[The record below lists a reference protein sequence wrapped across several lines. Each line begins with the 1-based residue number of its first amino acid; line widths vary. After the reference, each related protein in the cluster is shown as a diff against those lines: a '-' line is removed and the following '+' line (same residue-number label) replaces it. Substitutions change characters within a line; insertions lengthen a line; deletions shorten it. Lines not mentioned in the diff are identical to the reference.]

1 MEKRLGAYGKKFIVI
16 LIIFSMLLLNGGPI
30 LTNISFAAEDA
41 ESNVEVNGYFSGE
54 GMENTNS
61 LICDVNNQTIKI
73 NFDISV
79 KGEGY
84 LKNGA
89 IKLGNDL
96 NFIVNPDESTSI
108 RDGQLRLPE
117 VNNTANL
124 NVSIPI
130 SFESKKNFKIE
141 DLSKTNTI
149 IFKGEYIDSE
159 NIIHPIE
166 KEVNLDL
173 TWTETTSSNVK
184 YELIKNLDFEKDG
197 VKGKILQTKI
207 NLSANTENNLPIK
220 STELV
225 VDIPMAEGLE
235 LAETTV
241 DVSKLSFTQGKEDYN
256 TDFTKANYRVEN
268 GKVIISVNNNEV
280 DGLVNKTIGEDS
292 YILTFI
298 YNGEINTSVNAV
310 SVATVKIN
318 NFGGNEETVTGE
330 MSCDL
335 YESIGETVQ
344 YFKENKETP
353 ISKGYLVAN
362 SNQEKYEITYVEK
375 DILNVNRAD
384 LVTGLEIVDV
394 DEYFTNENETTK
406 YDLNESIAYKKT
418 EFSRENLLNILG
430 ENGKVEILN
439 MSDEVIGTVTLDMET
454 EDGMYVVEYG
464 DLISAI
470 KLRFSAPI
478 SDGNITVVSTKSIKK
493 LDYSRETIRNF
504 SKLISHSQGYA
515 TYEGDI
521 KTDLELVETSIG
533 VSTTQ
538 SSATLEMIP
547 TELSTTSLNEDVT
560 FMIKLNN
567 NSDES
572 DLYENPVFEVKLP
585 QAIRGVN
592 VKNIDLFYANGEL
605 AVAGVETFLGGDNQI
620 IRVALS
626 GLQSS
631 YNVNKETNGTVI
643 SLSADIT
650 LDEMTGNMTEAIE
663 MNYYNEGSAQY
674 TNEKDWS
681 MFIDN
686 SDIAYLKN
694 GYDAINVSYKGPEGL
709 VNGQTTETKEE
720 QEEQPVE
727 NNEENEENNEED
739 QNNNNKVVSLNQG
752 AESDLLEEGVEAKLA
767 TMYIS
772 VLNNTARN
780 YNNFKI
786 LGRIPFIGNKEI
798 TTGKDLGTTVDTILD
813 TVITSSYSDVP
824 YTVYYSE
831 NGEAT
836 DDLYDENNGWVTDF
850 YKGGAVKSYLI
861 VLNEEYVLERNGKLE
876 FTYDYVIP
884 ANLQAGDAFY
894 GTYATYFTETSTQL
908 STKSSADKIGYEI
921 ESKTDIQATINLV
934 KDIKELSETE
944 YEILLTN
951 NSDVD
956 AKNVVV
962 NLEVPME
969 FMANNSNSLSI
980 SKTDTTK
987 TVTLEEVDVPAHSE
1001 KIIKASFYVRKFN
1014 AEEVSVKVLGN
1025 VEGKNLNTSVAI
1037 ESVENPVEKTKI
1049 EVTDNY
1055 YSSLMVAGSEYKNDF
1070 YIRNVSNE
1078 DYHNLT
1084 ITKKLDDSFEF
1095 RASEI
1100 RGTVYNAEAREAIY
1114 AEYMTNED
1122 GSTNPEVME
1131 EMYNKIDAIEKKDL
1145 QVSETYDRNTN
1156 TITWTI
1162 EEFKYGD
1169 TLKVDYSLFIKTKAG
1184 AEGINIKPIET
1195 TYDLNDGKTV
1205 LTSKN
1210 DIKFNQSDVN
1220 VQMINANEIGY
1231 GNQGEEVVYM
1241 WEITNNNPYAITDC
1255 AITPNI
1261 SEDADITL
1269 LRLERPNIQKDYHAD
1284 STRHVLTTL
1293 EPNET
1298 ARFIMKTKIKKY
1310 ITSEQ
1315 VNASIDV
1322 KYDDTYK
1329 DKLEAVTVL
1338 ENKINTGN
1346 QMCGTAYIDNNSNQM
1361 FDDGDTVLSGVIANL
1376 YNSETNELVASQ
1388 ITDIQGRYEFK
1399 NLDNSIYYVKFNYD
1413 STQYAISAE
1422 KNLTTNNASILN
1434 LNNGTVTDNITIAE
1448 KSVSGVDVP
1457 LQNDNIFDMKLD
1469 AQVEKITVQNSA
1481 EKSEY
1486 VPENKDLGKVDIDP
1500 DLVSDTKVFIEYK
1513 VIVKNQGTI
1522 PGKVTKIVD
1531 YTTDGIEFDSTLNSD
1546 WYVEADGNIATIS
1559 LKNDEI
1565 QPGESR
1571 ELKLVLA
1578 KKLTEDSTGIVYNS
1592 FEIAGATNDKGM
1604 TDIDSVPG
1612 NKLNEDDLA
1621 MANTIIGVKTGMTA
1635 RKATTVALYIVLAI
1649 LVIILL
1655 YRYIDRRRLV

>member
-1 MEKRLGAYGKKFIVI
+1 MEKRLGTYGKKFIVI

-30 LTNISFAAEDA
+30 LTNISWAAEDA

-54 GMENTNS
+54 GIENTNS

-73 NFDISV
+73 NFDINV

-117 VNNTANL
+117 INNTANL

-166 KEVNLDL
+166 KEVNFDL
-173 TWTETTSSNVK
+173 TWTETTSSNVR

-220 STELV
+220 STELI

-298 YNGEINTSVNAV
+298 YNGEISTSVNAV

-353 ISKGYLVAN
+353 IARGYLVAN

-394 DEYFTNENETTK
+394 DEYFTDENEITK
-406 YDLNESIAYKKT
+406 YDLNGSIAYKKT

-521 KTDLELVETSIG
+521 RTDLELVETSIG

-547 TELSTTSLNEDVT
+547 TELSTTSVNEDVT

-585 QAIRGVN
+585 QAIRDVN

-605 AVAGVETFLGGDNQI
+605 AVAGVETFVGGENQV

-643 SLSADIT
+643 SLSADLT

-663 MNYYNEGSAQY
+663 MNYYNEGSSQY

-720 QEEQPVE
+720 PEEKPVE
-727 NNEENEENNEED
+727 NNEETD

-752 AESDLLEEGVEAKLA
+752 PESDLLEEGVEAKLA

-786 LGRIPFIGNKEI
+786 LGRIPFIGNREV

-921 ESKTDIQATINLV
+921 ESKTDIEASIRL
-934 KDIKELSETE
+934 KSDKIKELSTST
-944 YEILLTN
+944 YEVTVTN
-951 NSDVD
+951 NTDVD
-956 AKNVVV
+956 AKDLAIT
-962 NLEVPME
+962 LEVPQE
-969 FMANNSNSLSI
+969 FI
-980 SKTDTTK
+980 SKNENIRNYFKTETTK
-987 TVTLEEVDVPAHSE
+987 VVVMQIGDLESHSE
-1001 KIIKASFYVRKFN
+1001 KTFNFNFYIDRFSKKEN
-1014 AEEVSVKVLGN
+1014 NIKVLAHVSGRNLNSDVN
-1025 VEGKNLNTSVAI
+1025 VETQEIL
-1037 ESVENPVEKTKI
+1037 VEKTKI
-1049 EVTDNY
+1049 NVQESY
-1055 YSSLMVAGSEYKNDF
+1055 YSNLIVAGAGYNNSFSITNVSGKDYKNF
-1070 YIRNVSNE
+1070 KIS
-1078 DYHNLT
+1078 
-1084 ITKKLDDSFEF
+1084 KKLGDSFEF
-1095 RASEI
+1095 KDSKIKGNADNSREENEI
-1100 RGTVYNAEAREAIY
+1100 LKDYLTGTEADNDIGELPAEALERLE
-1114 AEYMTNED
+1114 N
-1122 GSTNPEVME
+1122 
-1131 EMYNKIDAIEKKDL
+1131 IEKRELK
-1145 QVSETYDRNTN
+1145 VSEEYDRDTN
-1156 TITWTI
+1156 TVTWTV
-1162 EEFKYGD
+1162 EEFRPGD
-1169 TLKVDYSLFIKTKAG
+1169 TLEVTYNVYIKIIAG
-1184 AEGINIKPIET
+1184 RPEVNTDVINT
-1195 TYDLNDGKTV
+1195 TYYSEDGDIN
-1205 LTSKN
+1205 LTAEEQLQY
-1210 DIKFNQSDVN
+1210 NQSNVDIRLVN
-1220 VQMINANEIGY
+1220 NNEVGY
-1231 GNQGEEVVYM
+1231 AVEGDELTYI
-1241 WEITNNNPYAITDC
+1241 WEITNNNNYMVTDFSVS
-1255 AITPNI
+1255 PEI
-1261 SEDADITL
+1261 SDEAKITL
-1269 LRLERPNIQKDYHAD
+1269 LHLETDSINRDYHVA
-1284 STRHVLTTL
+1284 STSKILTNLPAKSTSKL
-1293 EPNET
+1293 VVKAKVN
-1298 ARFIMKTKIKKY
+1298 KY
-1310 ITSEQ
+1310 I
-1315 VNASIDV
+1315 ASDQITASL
-1322 KYDDTYK
+1322 KTNYDNVYENNVDAIT
-1329 DKLEAVTVL
+1329 EL
-1338 ENKINTGN
+1338 ENKENTGN
-1346 QMCGTAYIDNNSNQM
+1346 QMSGTAYIDTNNNQR
-1361 FDDGDTVLSGVIANL
+1361 FDEEDIVLAGVIANL
-1376 YNSETNELVASQ
+1376 YNSETNELVATQ
-1388 ITDIQGRYEFK
+1388 ITDILGRYEFK
-1399 NLDNSIYYVKFNYD
+1399 NLDEAIYYVKFNYD
-1413 STQYAISAE
+1413 NSEYAISSD
-1422 KNLTTNNASILN
+1422 KTKTLSTNKSTILN
-1434 LNNGTVTDNITIAE
+1434 MNNDTVTDNINIQTKSIA
-1448 KSVSGVDVP
+1448 GVDIP
-1457 LQNDNIFDMKLD
+1457 LQNDDIFDMKLD
-1469 AQVEKITVQNSA
+1469 AYVEKMTVQNSA
-1481 EKSEY
+1481 EKTEY
-1486 VPENKDLGKVDIDP
+1486 IPENKDLGKVDIDP
-1500 DLVSDTKVFIEYK
+1500 ELFSDTKVFIEYK
-1513 VIVKNQGTI
+1513 IIVKNQGTI
-1522 PGKVTKIVD
+1522 PGKVSKIVD
-1531 YTTDGIEFDSTLNSD
+1531 YTPEGMEFDSSLNNN
-1546 WYVEADGNIATIS
+1546 WYIEADGNIVTNA

-1565 QPGESR
+1565 LPGETR
-1571 ELKLVLA
+1571 ELRLVLA
-1578 KKLTEDSTGIVYNS
+1578 KKLTEDTTGLIYNS
-1592 FEIAGATNDKGM
+1592 IEIASATNDRGM
-1604 TDIDSVPG
+1604 ADIDSVPG

-1621 MANTIIGVKTGMTA
+1621 TANAIIGVKTGVTP
-1635 RKATTVALYIVLAI
+1635 RKATVMMLMIVLLILTVI
-1649 LVIILL
+1649 LVYKFIDKR
-1655 YRYIDRRRLV
+1655 RYV

>member
-1 MEKRLGAYGKKFIVI
+1 MEKRLGTYGKKFIVI

-30 LTNISFAAEDA
+30 LTNISFAAEDG

-54 GMENTNS
+54 GIENTNS
-61 LICDVNNQTIKI
+61 LVCDVNNQTIKI

-96 NFIVNPDESTSI
+96 NFTINPDESTSI

-117 VNNTANL
+117 INNTANL

-130 SFESKKNFKIE
+130 KFESKKNFKIE
-141 DLSKTNTI
+141 DLSKINTI
-149 IFKGEYIDSE
+149 IFKGEYIDGE

-166 KEVNLDL
+166 KEVTFDL

-184 YELIKNLDFEKDG
+184 YELIKNLDFQKDG
-197 VKGKILQTKI
+197 IKGKILQTKI

-235 LAETTV
+235 LTETTV

-256 TDFTKANYRVEN
+256 TDFTKTNYRVEN
-268 GKVIISVNNNEV
+268 GKVIINVNNNEV

-298 YNGEINTSVNAV
+298 YNGEINTSIAAS
-310 SVATVKIN
+310 SVATVKIS

-353 ISKGYLVAN
+353 ISRGYLVAN
-362 SNQEKYEITYVEK
+362 SNQEKYEIAYVEK
-375 DILNVNRAD
+375 DILNISRAD

-394 DEYFTNENETTK
+394 DEYFTDENQTTK
-406 YDLNESIAYKKT
+406 YDLTGSIAYKKT

-470 KLRFSAPI
+470 KIRFSAPI
-478 SDGNITVVSTKSIKK
+478 SDGNITVANTKAIKK
-493 LDYSRETIRNF
+493 LDYSRETIRGF
-504 SKLISHSQGYA
+504 RKLISHSQGYA

-521 KTDLELVETSIG
+521 KTELELVETSIG
-533 VSTTQ
+533 ISTTQ
-538 SSATLEMIP
+538 SSAALEMIP
-547 TELSTTSLNEDVT
+547 TELSTTSVNEDVT

-572 DLYENPVFEVKLP
+572 DLYENPVFEIKLP
-585 QAIRGVN
+585 QAIREVN

-605 AVAGVETFLGGDNQI
+605 EIAGVETFAGEENQV
-620 IRVALS
+620 IRVALN

-643 SLSADIT
+643 SLGTDLT

-663 MNYYNEGSAQY
+663 MNYYNEGSALY

-681 MFIDN
+681 MFIDSSN
-686 SDIAYLKN
+686 IAYLKN

-720 QEEQPVE
+720 PQEQPQEQPVQ
-727 NNEENEENNEED
+727 NEENNEEEK
-739 QNNNNKVVSLNQG
+739 QNNNKVVSLNQG
-752 AESDLLEEGVEAKLA
+752 PESDLLEEGVEAKLA

-772 VLNNTARN
+772 VLNNTTRN

-813 TVITSSYSDVP
+813 TVITASSDSGMP

-836 DDLYDENNGWVTDF
+836 EDLYDENNGWVTDF

-861 VLNEEYVLERNGKLE
+861 VLNEDYILEKNDKLE

-921 ESKTDIQATINLV
+921 ESKTDLQATINLV

-951 NSDVD
+951 NSDID

-969 FMANNSNSLSI
+969 FMANNANSLSI
-980 SKTDTTK
+980 GKTDTIK

-1001 KIIKASFYVRKFN
+1001 KIIKAGFYVRKFN
-1014 AEEVSVKVLGN
+1014 TEEVLVKVLGT

-1037 ESVENPVEKTKI
+1037 ESIENSVEKTKI
-1049 EVTDNY
+1049 EVIDNY

-1078 DYHNLT
+1078 DYHNVT
-1084 ITKKLDDSFEF
+1084 ISKKLDDSFEF
-1095 RASEI
+1095 RTSEI
-1100 RGTVYNAEAREAIY
+1100 RATAYNAEEREAIY

-1122 GSTNPEVME
+1122 GSTDPEVME

-1145 QVSETYDRNTN
+1145 QVSEAYDRNTN

-1205 LTSKN
+1205 LTSKK

-1231 GNQGEEVVYM
+1231 GNQGEEVTYI

-1255 AITPNI
+1255 SITPNI
-1261 SEDADITL
+1261 SEDSDITL
-1269 LRLERPNIQKDYHAD
+1269 LRLERPSIQKDYHAG
-1284 STRHVLTTL
+1284 STKTVLATL
-1293 EPNET
+1293 QPNET
-1298 ARFIMKTKIKKY
+1298 ARFILKTKIKKY

-1315 VNASIDV
+1315 VKASINV
-1322 KYDDTYK
+1322 KYDDTYE
-1329 DKLEAVTVL
+1329 DNLEAVTVL
-1338 ENKINTGN
+1338 ENKVNTGN
-1346 QMCGTAYIDNNSNQM
+1346 QMCGTAYVDSNNNQM
-1361 FDDGDTVLSGVIANL
+1361 FDEGDTVLVGVIANL

-1448 KSVSGVDVP
+1448 KSMSGIDVP
-1457 LQNDNIFDMKLD
+1457 LQDDNIFDMKLD

-1486 VPENKDLGKVDIDP
+1486 TPENKDLGKVDINP
-1500 DLVSDTKVFIEYK
+1500 ELVSDTKVFIEYK

-1531 YTTDGIEFDSTLNSD
+1531 YATEGIEFDSTLNSD
-1546 WYVEADGNIATIS
+1546 WYVEADGNIATIA
-1559 LKNDEI
+1559 LRNDEI

-1592 FEIAGATNDKGM
+1592 FEIAGAINDKGM
-1604 TDIDSVPG
+1604 IDIDSVPS

-1635 RKATTVALYIVLAI
+1635 RKATTMALYLVLAI
-1649 LVIILL
+1649 LVS
-1655 YRYIDRRRLV
+1655 RYIDRRRLV